1 MFNLFGKK
9 KKPEGPKP
17 IYTADNPLFKQFPLQ
32 STALKEIA
40 EFVEKTLAEMLDP
53 EQVAEL
59 LKAQTELPQTL
70 VNLKRL
76 QFDSM
81 GWKKVESEQRFDAY
95 VCEHTGN
102 YLLAS
107 QERQN
112 GSLQDMNIK
121 VEFPMYRD
129 WLRDQMAHNGGGL
142 IYCETFNHRGVS
154 GYEAIAKLPKPDNEP
169 GMDYYY
175 FMNIHNFVD
184 DRIEQLRLTVKE
196 LGGTGLRESV
206 MTQPLLNLLDD
217 DMDKF
222 ISYMRQDAYNPT
234 YSEGNVRNA
243 AEMEQF
249 DAMFPFHPLSILRTH
264 LRPRLLDSLV
274 HLEQLPDGT
283 KDDDDIEV
291 EFEEL

>member
-1 MFNLFGKK
+1 MFNLFRKK
-9 KKPEGPKP
+9 KKLEGPKP
-17 IYTADNPLFKQFPLQ
+17 IYTADNPLFKRFPLQ
-32 STALKEIA
+32 TAELKKVA
-40 EFVEKTLAEMLDP
+40 ETVEKTLSEVLNP
-53 EQVAEL
+53 EQADEL

-81 GWKKVESEQRFDAY
+81 GWKKAESEHRFDAY

-107 QERQN
+107 QERPN
-112 GSLQDMNIK
+112 GSLKDMNIK

-154 GYEAIAKLPKPDNEP
+154 GYEAIAKLPKPEED
-169 GMDYYY
+169 GVDYYY

-184 DRIEQLRLTVKE
+184 DRIEQLRLTIKE
-196 LGGTGLRESV
+196 LGVTGVREAV
-206 MTQPLLNLLDD
+206 MMQPLLDILEG

-222 ISYMRQDAYNPT
+222 ISYTRQDAYNPT

-243 AEMEQF
+243 SEMEQF
-249 DAMFPFHPLSILRTH
+249 DALFPFHPLSILRMH

-274 HLEQLPDGT
+274 HTEQLPEGT

-291 EFEEL
+291 EYEEL